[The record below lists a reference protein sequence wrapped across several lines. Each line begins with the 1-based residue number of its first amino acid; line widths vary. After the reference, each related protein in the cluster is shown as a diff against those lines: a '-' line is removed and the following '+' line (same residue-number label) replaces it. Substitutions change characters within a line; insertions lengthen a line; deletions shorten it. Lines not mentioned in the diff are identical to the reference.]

1 MDAVMV
7 AQILAGILGTIIV
20 GAIGYIVGM
29 RGKMTLADC
38 QKCQGAC
45 AERMQ
50 VKLDAMASK
59 YAELST
65 RQDRLDTG
73 IDDKLDILF
82 RMVRAIVM
90 HLPIDAETKSEIIN
104 ERAGR

>member
-1 MDAVMV
+1 MELSGLEQALVG
-7 AQILAGILGTIIV
+7 IIIAGSGSCLGYVI
-20 GAIGYIVGM
+20 GM
-29 RGKMTLADC
+29 RGKMTITDC
-38 QKCQGAC
+38 QRCQGAC
-45 AERMQ
+45 YERMQ
-50 VKLDAMASK
+50 VKMDAMASK

-65 RQDRLDTG
+65 RQDRLDNS

>member
-1 MDAVMV
+1 MELSGLEQTLVG
-7 AQILAGILGTIIV
+7 IIIAGGGSCLGYVI
-20 GAIGYIVGM
+20 GM
-29 RGKMTLADC
+29 RGKMTLTDC
-38 QKCQGAC
+38 QRCQGAC
-45 AERMQ
+45 SERMQ

-65 RQDRLDTG
+65 RQDRLDNS